1 MIRRPPVSTR
11 NYTLFPYTTLFRS
24 PDLFDSLMRTSEWT
38 SKQKSIVVDVF
49 NTARPSDKIFFGFVS
64 VFFLKYMML
73 SVVRT
78 QNRFCQRLPSL
89 RFQIGRAHV

>member
-1 MIRRPPVSTR
+1 MAS
-11 NYTLFPYTTLFRS
+11 RS
-24 PDLFDSLMRTSEWT
+24 GDSHCCSSISDSAWKYMRPDLFDSLMRTSEWT
-38 SKQKSIVVDVF
+38 SKQKSIVVDFF